1 MPKGSSHHES
11 ADRCGVYAACRRC
24 RVSLLCQ
31 FQASSAPGVN
41 IVKQHRRLRR
51 GEFLYRQGDAFQALH
66 TVCSGAIKTVIS
78 GGGSRNKRT
87 AGFFIPGELVG
98 AAGLTA
104 RRHSTDA
111 VALEATEVSEI
122 LFSSVADAMD
132 ALPLLRRIMFQIL
145 ADQLAHDEELLRS
158 LVGKK
163 AAVERLGAYLL
174 LLAQRYEARGFSATE
189 LPLAM
194 SRNDISNYLGLAK
207 ETVCRLLARFA
218 KEGLVSVDAHR
229 LHIHD
234 RERLAQLANGVY
246 GA

>member
-1 MPKGSSHHES
+1 
-11 ADRCGVYAACRRC
+11 VFAACRRC

-31 FQASSAPGVN
+31 FEASSAPDVR
-41 IVKQHRRLRR
+41 IIKHRRRLRR
-51 GEFLYRQGDAFQALH
+51 GEFLYRQSDAFEALH
-66 TVCSGAIKTVIS
+66 TVCSGAIKTVVADVGNS
-78 GGGSRNKRT
+78 NQT
-87 AGFFIPGELVG
+87 TGFFIPGELVG
-98 AAGLTA
+98 VAGLTA

-111 VALEATEVSEI
+111 VALEPTEVSEI

-132 ALPLLRRIMFQIL
+132 VLPVLPRIMFLVL
-145 ADQLAHDEELLRS
+145 AEQVAHDEGLLRS

-163 AAVERLGAYLL
+163 AAVERLSAYLL
-174 LLAQRYEARGFSATE
+174 SLAQRYEARGFSATE

-194 SRNDISNYLGLAK
+194 SRSDISNYLGLAK
-207 ETVCRLLARFA
+207 ETVCRLLARFT
-218 KEGLVSVDAHR
+218 KEGLVSVDARR